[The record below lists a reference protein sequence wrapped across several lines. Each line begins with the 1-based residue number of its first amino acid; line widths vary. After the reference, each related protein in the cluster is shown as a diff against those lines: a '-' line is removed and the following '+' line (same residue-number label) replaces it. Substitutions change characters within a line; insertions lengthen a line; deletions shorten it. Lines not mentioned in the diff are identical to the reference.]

1 MDEPRV
7 APRQRCVKCRR
18 RFRPHPAAKG
28 NQRTCSARCR
38 LERKGELAKRRR
50 SVDLEHF
57 RQLERA
63 RQRKHRGVAQEER
76 GARAQRVTGAMSRAG
91 LFAEVPQMVQLALG
105 IWDELAQVS
114 RARLESELTRHVGVS
129 GPNLAGA

>member
-1 MDEPRV
+1 M
-7 APRQRCVKCRR
+7 
-18 RFRPHPAAKG
+18 
-28 NQRTCSARCR
+28 
-38 LERKGELAKRRR
+38 
-50 SVDLEHF
+50 DLEHF

-63 RQRKHRGVAQEER
+63 RQSKHREVSREER
-76 GARAQRVTGAMSRAG
+76 GATAQRVTGAMSRAG

-114 RARLESELTRHVGVS
+114 RARLESELTRQVGVR